1 MLIKQL
7 GNKVYFLYVTTL
19 MQEKL
24 KERLLKR
31 GYDPEK
37 IKERLSGSELNLLPE
52 DLKAYTRILITDCHF
67 TWYSHFLCPPH
78 KLFICYYKIS
88 IRLLFYCIKVSY
100 DFVTFSESNVFPV
113 LTLHV
118 KTKTLSEGR
127 LHRTASHYEIEI
139 SSGFGCT
146 CQAKSKAK
154 QPPLFY
160 KKRAKKNTV
169 QMHRI
174 PCLLFRL
181 NPIHNITNSTIH
193 LSIKVIF
200 RFISQ
205 CLNP

>member
-1 MLIKQL
+1 
-7 GNKVYFLYVTTL
+7 

-31 GYDPEK
+31 GDDPEK

-52 DLKAYTRILITDCHF
+52 DLKKYAHILITDCHF

-118 KTKTLSEGR
+118 KTKTLSEGKLR
-127 LHRTASHYEIEI
+127 LREVTTKLKI
-139 SSGFGCT
+139 SSDLYGNLLSYRKTNAVSFF
-146 CQAKSKAK
+146 K
-154 QPPLFY
+154 
-160 KKRAKKNTV
+160 KKRAKK
-169 QMHRI
+169 
-174 PCLLFRL
+174 
-181 NPIHNITNSTIH
+181 
-193 LSIKVIF
+193 IKVQIYKMHF
-200 RFISQ
+200 FISLNKSSQ
-205 CLNP
+205 CMHNF